1 MIEYARNTR
10 RTIAAICA
18 ILLGLIF
25 LVSGGWKVLNP
36 FQTGELLE
44 QAQVP
49 AGLGSLGAAVL
60 GTLEVFT
67 ALLLFLPAF
76 RRWGGLLGSGL
87 MLFFIGWIG
96 FYYKTLVGHDCS
108 CFPIIKRSVGP
119 NFFVV
124 DGIWLLMALAAFFWS
139 PAVRRFRIPAAALAS
154 LAVLAGVSFGVN
166 AAERHGA
173 QIPNPVVVDGKPENL
188 TNGKVFVFF
197 YDPSCSHCD
206 AAAKFMST
214 LTWGNTKV
222 VSIPTV
228 NPQWAGSFLHDTHLR
243 ASTSLELDKLK
254 KAFPFVDPPF
264 GVALVDGQ
272 VKETFGQAQFNKPL
286 PAPDLKKLGFV
297 E

>member
-1 MIEYARNTR
+1 MTENARKTR
-10 RTIAAICA
+10 RITAAICA
-18 ILLGLIF
+18 ILLGVIF

-96 FYYKTLVGHDCS
+96 FYYKTLVGHECS

-139 PAVRRFRIPAAALAS
+139 PAVRRFRVPAAALAC
-154 LAVLAGVSFGVN
+154 LAVLAVVSFGVN

-214 LTWGNTKV
+214 LNWGSTKV
-222 VSIPTV
+222 VSIPTI

>member
-1 MIEYARNTR
+1 MIENARNTR

-119 NFFVV
+119 NFFFV

>member
-1 MIEYARNTR
+1 MIENARNTR
-10 RTIAAICA
+10 RIIAAICA
-18 ILLGLIF
+18 IVLGAIF

-96 FYYKTLVGHDCS
+96 FYYKTLVGHECS

-124 DGIWLLMALAAFFWS
+124 DGIWLLMALAVFFWS

-214 LTWGNTKV
+214 LTWENTKV